1 MVETGDMRQRI
12 ESAIDKAL
20 ANARAEPAPGRL
32 SEALD
37 YAVRPGGARIR
48 PRMLLSVA
56 IACGDDQPGVSDA
69 AAAAL
74 ELVHCA
80 SLVHDDLPCFDNAGI
95 RRGKPSVHHAYSE
108 ALAVL
113 AGSSLIMTAYE
124 ALARTAAQDPARTA
138 TLVLTLA
145 QKSGMPG
152 GICAGQGWESEARI
166 DLTAYHRS
174 KTGALFVAATQMGA
188 IAAGHDP
195 EPWAEL
201 GSRVGEAYQVPDDLR
216 DMLMGV
222 EMTGKPSDQVARM
235 GRPNAAAELGVAGA
249 IKQLA
254 DILGAAASVMPA
266 CPGRAWLER
275 VMAAEADEIMS
286 QFAGRQHP
294 RQDHLVSG

>member
-1 MVETGDMRQRI
+1 MLSGQ
-12 ESAIDKAL
+12 AAP
-20 ANARAEPAPGRL
+20 AFARK
-32 SEALD
+32 
-37 YAVRPGGARIR
+37 I
-48 PRMLLSVA
+48 LLSVA
-56 IACGDDQPGVSDA
+56 IACGDDQPGIADA

-113 AGSSLIMTAYE
+113 AGSSLIMMAYE
-124 ALARTAAQDPARTA
+124 ALARTAARDPVRTA
-138 TLVLTLA
+138 ELVLTLA

-174 KTGALFVAATQMGA
+174 KTGALFVAATRMGA

-201 GSRVGEAYQVPDDLR
+201 GNRVGEAYQVADD
-216 DMLMGV
+216 
-222 EMTGKPSDQVARM
+222 
-235 GRPNAAAELGVAGA
+235 
-249 IKQLA
+249 
-254 DILGAAASVMPA
+254 
-266 CPGRAWLER
+266 
-275 VMAAEADEIMS
+275 
-286 QFAGRQHP
+286 
-294 RQDHLVSG
+294 